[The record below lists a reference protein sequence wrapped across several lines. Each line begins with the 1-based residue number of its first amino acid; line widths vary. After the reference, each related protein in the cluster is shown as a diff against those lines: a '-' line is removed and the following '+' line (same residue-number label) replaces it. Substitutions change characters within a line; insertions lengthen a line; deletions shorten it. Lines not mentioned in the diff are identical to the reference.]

1 MDVREAFE
9 MTTSVRRGKSVYS
22 GRGSWIAVVVLGL
35 ALLPMGLPSGGA
47 LQASGKTLTV
57 VLDAEANRADEAEAI
72 AADLRVIGVQ
82 ADVRI
87 WEWSALKDSAL
98 KGERQMY
105 LTDWGSAYFDPFD
118 LAVPKLRTGDRGNYS
133 HYSNPAFDLAMDTAL
148 SAVDPEVRRKA
159 YRDAQAIIREDAPWI
174 FGYYLSEIE
183 AARADV
189 KGWQPAMDSRI
200 NLHDVGLARGDT
212 IVVAMKTDKVVTL
225 DPAMHRERDTETVIR
240 NMFDGLVTRTWDGK
254 VVPEIAESW
263 ATPQDNVYVFKIR
276 KGIKFHNGEELDAD
290 DVIFTFE
297 RTLKSGTIGGR
308 SSPRAGLLGP
318 IEKVEKLDK
327 YTVRFSL
334 SNPFPVFLQAL
345 VQTQVVPKDYI
356 ETVGDEE
363 FARNPV
369 GCGPFKFVGGR
380 LDDQIVMERFDAY
393 YGGSPDLPPVGLAQ
407 VKRVIF
413 RMMPDPTVRIAAL
426 KAGEVQIAQQ
436 VPPDLVASLERDKNV
451 QVKAVE
457 GTRVYC
463 VELNCSAPP
472 FNDVRVRRA
481 MNYAVNW
488 DRILKT
494 IYGGT
499 GKRLATAFLPS
510 GFGFDPDL
518 RPYPYDPEK
527 AKALLREA
535 GYSVK

>member
-1 MDVREAFE
+1 MKASLMLRRASWSVVALTAVLLLVFL
-9 MTTSVRRGKSVYS
+9 TTG
-22 GRGSWIAVVVLGL
+22 A
-35 ALLPMGLPSGGA
+35 PEGGA
-47 LQASGKTLTV
+47 AQAAGKTLAV
-57 VLDAEANRADEAEAI
+57 VIDAEANRADEAEAI
-72 AADLRVIGVQ
+72 AADLRAIGID

-133 HYSNPAFDLAMDTAL
+133 HYSNPAFDRAIDAAL
-148 SAVDPEVRRKA
+148 TTIDPEARRRA
-159 YRDAQAIIREDAPWI
+159 YYEAQSILCDDAPWI
-174 FGYYLSEIE
+174 FGYYLSETE
-183 AARADV
+183 AARAEV
-189 KGWQPAMDSRI
+189 TNWQPAMDSRI
-200 NLHDVGLARGDT
+200 NLHDVGLVRGDT
-212 IVVAMKTDKVVTL
+212 IVVGMKTDKIVTL

-263 ATPQDNVYVFKIR
+263 TTPADNVYVFKIR

-290 DVIFTFE
+290 DVVFTFE
-297 RTLKSGTIGGR
+297 RILKEGAIAGR
-308 SSPRAGLLGP
+308 SSPRASLLGP
-318 IEKVEKLDK
+318 VEKVEKIDK
-327 YTVRFSL
+327 YTVRFTL
-334 SNPFPVFLQAL
+334 SSPFPVFLQAL

-356 ETVGDEE
+356 QRVGDEE

-369 GCGPFKFVGGR
+369 GCGPFKYVGGR
-380 LDDQIVMERFDAY
+380 LDDQIVMERFDDY
-393 YGGSPDLPPVGLAQ
+393 YGGSPDLPPVGPAK

-413 RMMPDPTVRIAAL
+413 RMMPDPTVRITAL
-426 KAGEVQIAQQ
+426 KAGEVQIVQQ
-436 VPPDLVASLERDKNV
+436 VPPDLAANLRRDKNV

-463 VELNCSAPP
+463 VELNCAKPP
-472 FNDVRVRRA
+472 FDDVRVRKA

-488 DRILKT
+488 DRILQT

-499 GKRLATAFLPS
+499 ATRLATAFLPS
-510 GFGFDPDL
+510 GFGFNPDL
-518 RPYPYDPEK
+518 KPYPYDPER
-527 AKALLREA
+527 AKALLSEA
-535 GYSVK
+535 GYLVR